1 MRHYQVRDV
10 MTANPMTV
18 TPATPLKNVADI
30 LVRGRIGVVPVLTPQ
45 GRVKLLDFG
54 LARLRSEKARG
65 RGLTEAD
72 SFLGTPE
79 YVSPEQATDAR
90 TADIRAD
97 LYSLG
102 CVLYEMLAGEPPFT
116 GATVESVLRQQLTDQ
131 PPALTGIR
139 AAVPEAVGA
148 AVRRALA
155 KRPADRF
162 STAVQFGEALSL
174 PFAGVHIVEAT
185 KQVYRAIPAKRERL
199 IPALQPVLVP
209 SSTATRGALPTRF
222 LD

>member
-1 MRHYQVRDV
+1 
-10 MTANPMTV
+10 MTA
-18 TPATPLKNVADI
+18 AGGDEL
-30 LVRGRIGVVPVLTPQ
+30 
-45 GRVKLLDFG
+45 
-54 LARLRSEKARG
+54 SETG
-65 RGLTEAD
+65 IV
-72 SFLGTPE
+72 LGTPA
-79 YVSPEQATDAR
+79 YMSPEQAVGGHDVDGR
-90 TADIRAD
+90 SD

-162 STAVQFGEALSL
+162 STAVQFGEALWLRGPSAA
-174 PFAGVHIVEAT
+174 PAGRGRVRAAFALGVAAVMAGT
-185 KQVYRAIPAKRERL
+185 VLDRPRS
-199 IPALQPVLVP
+199 LVP
-209 SSTATRGALPTRF
+209 PAASVIAVLPLVPTAGDTSLARLGRDLVVTLSANLEGVGKI
-222 LD
+222 